1 VIDFTGG
8 KSDVKFY
15 IDGARVAASTTFD
28 MSGYS
33 AGLQPYVQ
41 IQKTSDAN
49 TDSVVVDYVYVISKR
64 A

>member
-1 VIDFTGG
+1 
-8 KSDVKFY
+8 
-15 IDGARVAASTTFD
+15 
-28 MSGYS
+28 
-33 AGLQPYVQ
+33 LQPYVQ